1 MPLYAMLSSSRPI
14 NREVWSLFIHSVNF
28 FVLVEPFL
36 SNGLHG
42 PLCRKLK
49 YNSVSSQMRA
59 LDSVSALGFEF
70 QTDISKNKG
79 LDVDE

>member
-36 SNGLHG
+36 SNGLRG
-42 PLCRKLK
+42 PLCRKVK
-49 YNSVSSQMRA
+49 YNSVSSQMCA

-70 QTDISKNKG
+70 QTDIPKNKG

>member
-36 SNGLHG
+36 SNGLRG
-42 PLCRKLK
+42 PLCRKVK